1 MKSLKVFAL
10 AMFAASMTSC
20 DNSELEV
27 VNQVVSRSITEETDD
42 TEAPEGDGSK
52 STKRK
57 DDPKYPRRRGESDE
71 AYWKRV
77 FFERLKEFD
86 DN

>member
-1 MKSLKVFAL
+1 MKSLGFVFVV
-10 AMFAASMTSC
+10 FAASMTSC

-27 VNQVVSRSITEETDD
+27 VNQVVSRSIAEDTDD
-42 TEAPEGDGSK
+42 KEAPEGDGSK

-77 FFERLKEFD
+77 FFEKLKEGR
-86 DN
+86 